1 MTYVEAISELQ
12 NRSVDALKVAQSTQI
27 ASLRATRDLAAA
39 LVVPPLALFA
49 APPLISAI
57 TDLTRSFA
65 FRVLDLQLAYIKGVT
80 DTLSAPAR
88 TLRVTAE
95 KPLALATSAPPE
107 VAAELQNIE
116 EAVIVA
122 PLEVMP
128 FEVEP
133 ATALAV
139 TVASEP
145 LDTAAPSVELPVIE
159 ASAFEAPPAA
169 EAPEIVATPVVQAP
183 EIPAVPVA
191 EAPEIVAVPP
201 AEAPPIVT
209 PPAAETIAMDPT
221 TELLSRT
228 LPAPKAVA
236 PAPPSA
242 AASAAPKPNPKKSKP
257 SANAGN
263 RARPKRGSGK

>member
-65 FRVLDLQLAYIKGVT
+65 FRVLDLQLAYVKGVT
-80 DTLSAPAR
+80 DTLSAPTR

-95 KPLALATSAPPE
+95 KPLALATSAPAE
-107 VAAELQNIE
+107 VAAELQNVE
-116 EAVIVA
+116 EAIIVA
-122 PLEVMP
+122 PIEVMP
-128 FEVEP
+128 IDVEP
-133 ATALAV
+133 AAAIPV

-145 LDTAAPSVELPVIE
+145 LDTVAPSVELPVIE
-159 ASAFEAPPAA
+159 ASAFDAQPAA
-169 EAPEIVATPVVQAP
+169 EAPEIVAPPV
-183 EIPAVPVA
+183 
-191 EAPEIVAVPP
+191 
-201 AEAPPIVT
+201 AEAPPIVA
-209 PPAAETIAMDPT
+209 PPAAEAIAVEPA

-228 LPAPKAVA
+228 LPPPKAVA
-236 PAPPSA
+236 PVPPSTA

-263 RARPKRGSGK
+263 RARPKRG